1 MRAMAVDG
9 RVKLDERDELL
20 RAAATDRLGTDPQ
33 IIVIRQSDEQ
43 IRKQAE
49 EAGLTEERAQQ

>member
-1 MRAMAVDG
+1 MAVEG

-20 RAAATDRLGTDPQ
+20 RAAAADRLGTDPQ
-33 IIVIRQSDEQ
+33 VIVIRQSDEQ